1 MWGTAVIFGH
11 VWQLETAYRTV
22 CHFVCPWPTF
32 SPSPICYL
40 LGHVPGHAAVI
51 FGHVWQLETA
61 YRTVCHFVCPW
72 PTFSPSPI
80 CYLLGHVWQIE
91 MAHHTV
97 CHLVCL
103 WPAWYVTSSWRVS
116 APNLPRFRSK
126 EGRHI

>member
-1 MWGTAVIFGH
+1 MAVLS
-11 VWQLETAYRTV
+11 VWQPFVPLGNFGTV
-22 CHFVCPWPTF
+22 ALRSEARIH
-32 SPSPICYL
+32 
-40 LGHVPGHAAVI
+40 PGHAAVI

-61 YRTVCHFVCPW
+61 YRTVCHFVCPS

-103 WPAWYVTSSWRVS
+103 WPASFPGTLRPLGVS
-116 APNLPRFRSK
+116 APRICRVFAQKKVGIFDRWDMI
-126 EGRHI
+126 G